1 MAYDIYSI
9 RSRAGVGNVAI
20 GACLVALSAFLALNP
35 SSWLTLCAAIC
46 LLVLGSL
53 SLFTCLSPRREES
66 DEMSVAH
73 DGQAAG
79 HAFRITLI
87 GVGLACLAS
96 IIVNVRVNV
105 AAFGIGIIGFALLT
119 YGIAFAS
126 LER

>member
-1 MAYDIYSI
+1 MAHDIYSI
-9 RSRAGVGNVAI
+9 RSRAGFGNVAI
-20 GACLVALSAFLALNP
+20 GACLVVLSASLALDP
-35 SSWLTLCAAIC
+35 KSWLLLCAATC

-53 SLFTCLSPRREES
+53 SLFACLNPRREES

-79 HAFRITLI
+79 HALRITLI

-96 IIVNVRVNV
+96 MIVNVRVNV
-105 AAFGIGIIGFALLT
+105 AAFGLGIIGFALLT
-119 YGIAFAS
+119 YGVVFAS